1 MRHLDYYQ
9 FQAEARGVRCL
20 DDVVQHARN
29 TAHIYDQ
36 IVLPWLPA
44 DRSRPI
50 AELGCGHGAFLWW
63 LKERGFA
70 RIMGVDNS
78 APQVALA
85 RQVGVS
91 VEQADLN
98 QWLAQQPE
106 ASLTVL
112 VGIDLIEHLAKD
124 DFMTLLQHSRRV
136 LEPGGRLILRYP
148 NGDSPLLGLNLFNDI
163 THVWAYT
170 SNCMRSLARMH
181 GFATVRFADQASAI
195 RDHRWLKVPLSKVAA
210 AFLRL
215 WLWAATRERVLY
227 LGPNLW
233 ACLER

>member
-1 MRHLDYYQ
+1 MTHLDYYQ
-9 FQAEARGVRCL
+9 FQAQARGIRSL

-29 TAHIYDQ
+29 TAHVYDQ
-36 IVLPWLPA
+36 IVLRWLPS

-63 LKERGFA
+63 LKERGFSRVA
-70 RIMGVDNS
+70 GVDAS
-78 APQVALA
+78 GPQVALA
-85 RQVGVS
+85 RQVGVP
-91 VEQADLN
+91 VEQADIN
-98 QWLAQQPE
+98 QWLARQPE
-106 ASLTVL
+106 ASLAAL
-112 VGIDLIEHLAKD
+112 IGIDLIEHLAKD

-170 SNCMRSLARMH
+170 SNCMRSLAQMH
-181 GFATVRFADQASAI
+181 GFVAVRFADQATAI
-195 RDHRWLKVPLSKVAA
+195 RDHRWLKVPMSKLAA
-210 AFLRL
+210 GLLRL
-215 WLWAATRERVLY
+215 WLWAATRERVAY